1 MSYNPYQA
9 GPEGATAHQYTDL
22 AKKKCL
28 APGSLLIASGIIAII
43 TNLVG
48 GLMMAGVYLGAQ
60 DELMQQMQQQQ
71 PQNFDEDVFRMVF
84 NVYGYTGLVSAILGL
99 IGGAIIIF
107 GGVQMIRLRG
117 WILAVLAAVLSII
130 PCFQG
135 CCIFG
140 IPIGIWCLVVLMDS
154 TVKPSF
160 DS

>member
-1 MSYNPYQA
+1 
-9 GPEGATAHQYTDL
+9 
-22 AKKKCL
+22 
-28 APGSLLIASGIIAII
+28 
-43 TNLVG
+43 
-48 GLMMAGVYLGAQ
+48 
-60 DELMQQMQQQQ
+60 MQQMQQQQ

-117 WILAVLAAVLSII
+117 WILAVLAAVLIII